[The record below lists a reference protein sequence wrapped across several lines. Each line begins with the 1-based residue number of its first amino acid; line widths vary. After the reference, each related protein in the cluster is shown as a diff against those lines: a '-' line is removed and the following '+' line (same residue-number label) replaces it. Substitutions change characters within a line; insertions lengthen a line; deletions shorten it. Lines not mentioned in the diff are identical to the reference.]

1 MAVERR
7 RCNRRRR
14 KRLNF
19 VRFLFQAAQE
29 VLRRRRRRLAA
40 DGNGDYGRGM
50 RREARRQPTEYLQP
64 SLDKIRLTSYKTC
77 P

>member
-1 MAVERR
+1 MAVDRR
-7 RCNRRRR
+7 RCNRRRRR

-29 VLRRRRRRLAA
+29 VLRRRRRLAA

-64 SLDKIRLTSYKTC
+64 SLDKIQLTSYKTC